1 MHRASLRGAAGWAG
15 PPELGEVDFVLVRG
29 RRGDAA
35 QEAADALAGAILAG
49 GDRLYRGPGTPPS
62 TAPA

>member
-1 MHRASLRGAAGWAG
+1 M
-15 PPELGEVDFVLVRG
+15 DFVLVHG